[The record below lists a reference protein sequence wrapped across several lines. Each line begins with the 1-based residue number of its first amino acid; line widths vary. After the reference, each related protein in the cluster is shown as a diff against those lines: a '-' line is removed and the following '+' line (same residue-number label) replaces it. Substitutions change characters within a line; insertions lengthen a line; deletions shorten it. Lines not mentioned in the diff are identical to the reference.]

1 MQKNIND
8 MIKEFYQLN
17 ASIKNVLADTRYKD
31 LGDLSGISLDYENAD
46 QLFLLDEAYTIL
58 SQLQDIAA
66 DIDYL
71 RKPVVHQGTLH
82 RNSSG
87 RYEIDDLELT
97 SGYIVEYLDH
107 DDFHATF
114 NEKGEYINV
123 PYWRKG
129 RIEHNG
135 TDYYIVENNKL
146 LLENLQVR
154 IRM

>member
-31 LGDLSGISLDYENAD
+31 LGDLSEISLDYENAD

-87 RYEIDDLELT
+87 RYEIDGLELT
-97 SGYIVEYLDH
+97 SGHIVEYLSH
-107 DDFHATF
+107 DDSHAAF
-114 NEKGEYINV
+114 DEKGEYINV

-135 TDYYIVENNKL
+135 TDYYIVGDSSL
-146 LLENLQVR
+146 SLEGLQ
-154 IRM
+154 IRVK